1 MRRIWTREEEE
12 YLMENIGTYKLDTL
26 ASHLNRTPVSVELK
40 MKRMGIGNTRKQVGL
55 LTMGELA
62 HCIQVDRN
70 TVKHWAEHHGLP
82 YIKRKTKQ
90 KRTFYFVDTTD
101 FWKWAFEH
109 QDRVDFSKI
118 EKHVLPPEPTWVD
131 AARAIKR
138 EKTYRNWTTLEESLL
153 IEYVTKKKPL
163 TEIAKKLNRSLY
175 SIERKYYRLKK
186 LKKVD

>member
-1 MRRIWTREEEE
+1 M
-12 YLMENIGTYKLDTL
+12 
-26 ASHLNRTPVSVELK
+26 
-40 MKRMGIGNTRKQVGL
+40 
-55 LTMGELA
+55 
-62 HCIQVDRN
+62 
-70 TVKHWAEHHGLP
+70 
-82 YIKRKTKQ
+82 
-90 KRTFYFVDTTD
+90 
-101 FWKWAFEH
+101 
-109 QDRVDFSKI
+109 
-118 EKHVLPPEPTWVD
+118 LPPEPTWVD